1 MKTNYFLFFLTTIIF
16 LISFSNANAQF
27 ENKKYQTESI
37 YFKGSKYVKNG
48 IEYRIGFL
56 GKNLKK
62 EMEVSPNAVIEYN
75 IFEKKRNTAL
85 ILSSIGLATLVSA
98 IFVDNKD
105 IQTGLIIGGIGL
117 TIVSFPF
124 TTKASN
130 SFQKAVWIRNG
141 EILK

>member
-1 MKTNYFLFFLTTIIF
+1 MKINYLLFLMTTIIF
-16 LISFSNANAQF
+16 LISFSPANAQI
-27 ENKKYQTESI
+27 ENEKYQSESI
-37 YFKGSKYVKNG
+37 YFKGPKYVKNG

-75 IFEKKRNTAL
+75 IFEKKRNTAA
-85 ILSSIGLATLVSA
+85 ILSSIGLASLVSA
-98 IFVDNKD
+98 IFVDDKD
-105 IQTGLIIGGIGL
+105 IQTGLIIGGVGL

-124 TTKASN
+124 ATKASN

-141 EILK
+141 EILN